1 MRNKARIEKLETQVE
16 MIQEALRKMVEVVEA
31 QERINHIND
40 KTIDGVVKLVNAV
53 VDEVEALKKNA

>member
-16 MIQEALRKMVEVVEA
+16 MIKEALRKMVEVVET

-53 VDEVEALKKNA
+53 VDEVEALKKNV